1 MYQESTVW
9 NMNGLFFSISVCS
22 YTACML
28 VRISKSALIK
38 ALSYLVHNLAT
49 PPPLLIPLLRLTLS
63 SMKGACRSSV
73 RGLRLILC
81 MANWVAGY
89 CQFVIGGRV
98 VRPAVQRADLRG
110 RGCNGRT
117 YHPGRWIVCEVFVWL
132 LLPPPRRLCV
142 RTLSVG
148 WLVGRLESRWRIF

>member
-1 MYQESTVW
+1 MASSSVSQSAAIPPAC
-9 NMNGLFFSISVCS
+9 LFAFQNQ
-22 YTACML
+22 L
-28 VRISKSALIK
+28 LSKRFLI
-38 ALSYLVHNLAT
+38 LCTTWL
-49 PPPLLIPLLRLTLS
+49 PPPPLIPLLRLTLS

-142 RTLSVG
+142 RTLFVG
-148 WLVGRLESRWRIF
+148 WFVGPLESRWRIF